1 MTEQELKEVF
11 ELLERSG
18 MNPQLCDTPV
28 PYYENE
34 VPAGIPT
41 DPGDIVKGD
50 YVMLPRELLKWDAV
64 FIVKVRGDSMR
75 DAGIMAG
82 DRLLVQVDTVVEDGD
97 IVVASIDG
105 EPTVKTFYT
114 DEQGQRWLVPCN
126 NAYEPILLKEEM
138 NVRFVGKVVKCLK
151 ESLHRPFRECAAAV
165 KRAQA
170 TGQQAATSH
179 QSMEEAVRAVA
190 TLVENGRQWYAVY
203 RAMVDREVIGKGNYA
218 GFVAMVADLV
228 PDHEHLPAAAELR
241 RMAVQSFS
249 KPVRLWD
256 SDDAPVKGQRFD
268 DYLHIARQTLSML
281 PARENSQK
289 LP

>member
-50 YVMLPRELLKWDAV
+50 YIMLPRELLKWDAV
-64 FIVKVRGDSMR
+64 FIVKVRGDSMC
-75 DAGIMAG
+75 DAGIMPG
-82 DRLLVQVDTVVEDGD
+82 DKLQVQVDAVVDDGD

-105 EPTVKTFYT
+105 ELTVKAFYA
-114 DEQGQRWLVPCN
+114 DEQGQQWLVPCN
-126 NAYEPILLKEEM
+126 SAYEPILLREDM
-138 NVRFVGKVVKCLK
+138 NVRLIGKVVGCMK
-151 ESLHRPFRECAAAV
+151 ESLRTPFKACAAAV

-170 TGQQAATSH
+170 TGQPAASP
-179 QSMEEAVRAVA
+179 QRVEEAVRAAAPQVKY
-190 TLVENGRQWYAVY
+190 GRQWYAVY
-203 RAMVDREVIGKGNYA
+203 RAMVDRKSVADGDYA
-218 GFVAMVADLV
+218 GFVGLLREVV
-228 PDHEHLPAAAELR
+228 PEHTHLPRVIELQ

-249 KPVRLWD
+249 KPVVLWEKGN
-256 SDDAPVKGQRFD
+256 APVAGQRYD
-268 DYLHIARQTLSML
+268 DYLRIARIVS
-281 PARENSQK
+281 EK
-289 LP
+289 LKT

>member
-50 YVMLPRELLKWDAV
+50 YIMLPRELLKWGAV

-82 DRLLVQVDTVVEDGD
+82 DKLQVQVDAVVDDGD

-105 EPTVKTFYT
+105 ELTVKAFYA

-126 NAYEPILLKEEM
+126 SAYEPILLREDM
-138 NVRFVGKVVKCLK
+138 NVRLIGKVVGCMK
-151 ESLHRPFRECAAAV
+151 ESLRTPFKACAAAV

-170 TGQQAATSH
+170 TGQPRAAAVSRERV
-179 QSMEEAVRAVA
+179 EEAVRAAAPQVKY
-190 TLVENGRQWYAVY
+190 GRQWYAVY
-203 RAMVDREVIGKGNYA
+203 RAMVDRKSVADGDYA
-218 GFVAMVADLV
+218 GFVELLREVV
-228 PDHEHLPAAAELR
+228 PEHTHLPRVIELQ

-249 KPVRLWD
+249 KPVVLWEKGN
-256 SDDAPVKGQRFD
+256 APVAGQRYD
-268 DYLHIARQTLSML
+268 DYLRIARIVS
-281 PARENSQK
+281 EK
-289 LP
+289 LKT

>member
-50 YVMLPRELLKWDAV
+50 YIMLPRELLKWDAV

-75 DAGIMAG
+75 DAGIMPG
-82 DRLLVQVDTVVEDGD
+82 DKLQVQVDAVVDDGD

-105 EPTVKTFYT
+105 ELTVKAFYA
-114 DEQGQRWLVPCN
+114 DEQGQQWLVPCN
-126 NAYEPILLKEEM
+126 SAYEPILLREDM
-138 NVRFVGKVVKCLK
+138 NVRLIGKVVGCMK
-151 ESLHRPFRECAAAV
+151 ESLRTPFKACAAAV

-170 TGQQAATSH
+170 TGQPAASP
-179 QSMEEAVRAVA
+179 QRVEEAVRAAAPQVKY
-190 TLVENGRQWYAVY
+190 GRQWYAVY
-203 RAMVDREVIGKGNYA
+203 RAMVDRKSVADGDYA
-218 GFVAMVADLV
+218 GFVELLREVV
-228 PDHEHLPAAAELR
+228 PEHTHLPRVIELQ

-249 KPVRLWD
+249 KPVVLWEKGN
-256 SDDAPVKGQRFD
+256 APVAGQRYD
-268 DYLHIARQTLSML
+268 DYLRIARIVS
-281 PARENSQK
+281 EK
-289 LP
+289 LKT

>member
-1 MTEQELKEVF
+1 MTEQELKEIF

-126 NAYEPILLKEEM
+126 SAYEPILLREDM
-138 NVRFVGKVVKCLK
+138 NVRLIGKVVGCMK
-151 ESLHRPFRECAAAV
+151 ESLRTPFKACAAAV

-170 TGQQAATSH
+170 TGQPAASP
-179 QSMEEAVRAVA
+179 QRVEEAVRAAAPQVKY
-190 TLVENGRQWYAVY
+190 GRQWYAVY
-203 RAMVDREVIGKGNYA
+203 RAMVDRQSMADGDYA
-218 GFVAMVADLV
+218 GFVELLREVV
-228 PDHEHLPAAAELR
+228 PDHARLPRVIELQ

-249 KPVRLWD
+249 KPVVLWERGN
-256 SDDAPVKGQRFD
+256 APVAGQRYD
-268 DYLHIARQTLSML
+268 DYLRIARIVS
-281 PARENSQK
+281 EK
-289 LP
+289 LKT

>member
-50 YVMLPRELLKWDAV
+50 YIMLPRELLKWDAV

-75 DAGIMAG
+75 DAGIMPG
-82 DRLLVQVDTVVEDGD
+82 DKLQVQVDAVVDDGD

-105 EPTVKTFYT
+105 ELTVKAFYA

-126 NAYEPILLKEEM
+126 SAYEPILLREDM
-138 NVRFVGKVVKCLK
+138 NVRLIGKVVGCMK
-151 ESLHRPFRECAAAV
+151 ESLRTPFKACAAAV

-170 TGQQAATSH
+170 TGQPAASP
-179 QSMEEAVRAVA
+179 QRVEEAVRAAAPQVKY
-190 TLVENGRQWYAVY
+190 GRQWYAVY
-203 RAMVDREVIGKGNYA
+203 RAMVDRKSVADGDYA
-218 GFVAMVADLV
+218 GFVGLLREVV
-228 PDHEHLPAAAELR
+228 PEHTHLPRVIELQ

-249 KPVRLWD
+249 KPVVLWEKGN
-256 SDDAPVKGQRFD
+256 APVAGQRYD
-268 DYLHIARQTLSML
+268 DYLRIARIVS
-281 PARENSQK
+281 EK
-289 LP
+289 LKT

>member
-82 DRLLVQVDTVVEDGD
+82 DKLLVQVDAVVEDGD
-97 IVVASIDG
+97 IVVASVDG
-105 EPTVKTFYT
+105 ELTVKTFYT
-114 DEQGQRWLVPCN
+114 DEQGQQWFVPCN
-126 NAYEPILLKEEM
+126 SAYEPILLKEEM
-138 NVRFVGKVVKCLK
+138 NVG
-151 ESLHRPFRECAAAV
+151 S
-165 KRAQA
+165 
-170 TGQQAATSH
+170 
-179 QSMEEAVRAVA
+179 
-190 TLVENGRQWYAVY
+190 W
-203 RAMVDREVIGKGNYA
+203 
-218 GFVAMVADLV
+218 
-228 PDHEHLPAAAELR
+228 
-241 RMAVQSFS
+241 
-249 KPVRLWD
+249 
-256 SDDAPVKGQRFD
+256 
-268 DYLHIARQTLSML
+268 ARW
-281 PARENSQK
+281 
-289 LP
+289 

>member
-11 ELLERSG
+11 ELMERSG

-50 YVMLPRELLKWDAV
+50 YIMLPRELLKWGAV

-75 DAGIMAG
+75 DAGIMPG
-82 DRLLVQVDTVVEDGD
+82 DKLQVQVDAVVDDGD

-105 EPTVKTFYT
+105 ELTVKAFYA

-126 NAYEPILLKEEM
+126 SAYEPILLREDM
-138 NVRFVGKVVKCLK
+138 NVRLIGKVVGCMK
-151 ESLHRPFRECAAAV
+151 ESLRTPFKACAAAV

-170 TGQQAATSH
+170 TGQPAASP
-179 QSMEEAVRAVA
+179 QRVEEAVRAAAPQVKY
-190 TLVENGRQWYAVY
+190 GRQWYAVY
-203 RAMVDREVIGKGNYA
+203 RAMVDRKSVADGDYA
-218 GFVAMVADLV
+218 GFVGLLREVV
-228 PDHEHLPAAAELR
+228 PEHTHLPRVIELQ

-249 KPVRLWD
+249 KPVVLWERGN
-256 SDDAPVKGQRFD
+256 APVAGQRYD
-268 DYLHIARQTLSML
+268 DYLRIARIVS
-281 PARENSQK
+281 EK
-289 LP
+289 LKT

>member
-1 MTEQELKEVF
+1 MTEQELKEIF
-11 ELLERSG
+11 DLLERLG

-50 YVMLPRELLKWDAV
+50 YIMLPRELLKWGAV

-75 DAGIMAG
+75 DAGIMPG
-82 DRLLVQVDTVVEDGD
+82 DKLQVQVDAVVDDGD

-105 EPTVKTFYT
+105 ELTVKAFYA

-126 NAYEPILLKEEM
+126 SAYEPILLREDM
-138 NVRFVGKVVKCLK
+138 NVRLIGKVVGCMK
-151 ESLHRPFRECAAAV
+151 ESLRTPFKACAAAV

-170 TGQQAATSH
+170 TGQPAASP
-179 QSMEEAVRAVA
+179 QRVEEAVRAAAPQVKY
-190 TLVENGRQWYAVY
+190 GRQWYAVY
-203 RAMVDREVIGKGNYA
+203 RAMVDRKSVADGDYA
-218 GFVAMVADLV
+218 GFVELLREVV
-228 PDHEHLPAAAELR
+228 PEHTHLPRVIELQ

-249 KPVRLWD
+249 KPVVLWEKGN
-256 SDDAPVKGQRFD
+256 APVAGQRYD
-268 DYLHIARQTLSML
+268 DYLRIARIVS
-281 PARENSQK
+281 EK
-289 LP
+289 LKT

>member
-50 YVMLPRELLKWDAV
+50 YIMLPRELLKWGAV

-75 DAGIMAG
+75 DAGIMPG
-82 DRLLVQVDTVVEDGD
+82 DKLQVQVDAVVDDGD

-105 EPTVKTFYT
+105 ELTVKAFYA
-114 DEQGQRWLVPCN
+114 DEQGQQWLVPCN
-126 NAYEPILLKEEM
+126 SAYEPILLREDM
-138 NVRFVGKVVKCLK
+138 NVRLIGKVVGCMK
-151 ESLHRPFRECAAAV
+151 ESLRTPFKACAAAV

-170 TGQQAATSH
+170 TGQPAASP
-179 QSMEEAVRAVA
+179 QRVEEAVRAAAPQVKY
-190 TLVENGRQWYAVY
+190 GRQWYAVY
-203 RAMVDREVIGKGNYA
+203 RTMVDRKSVADGDYA
-218 GFVAMVADLV
+218 GFVGLLREVV
-228 PDHEHLPAAAELR
+228 PEHTHLPRVIELQ

-249 KPVRLWD
+249 KPVVLWEKGN
-256 SDDAPVKGQRFD
+256 APVAGQRYD
-268 DYLHIARQTLSML
+268 DYLRIARIVS
-281 PARENSQK
+281 EK
-289 LP
+289 LKT